1 MKLTRCESV
10 LWDTDFVI
18 IRMGVKK
25 WSLYVL
31 TESHFGRTLAL
42 WKACEKHHLTTAQMF
57 HISEIIRSY
66 ANPDL
71 IISAY
76 ENEIENL
83 PVINGVPR
91 KITLCS
97 NGICYGP
104 CPEPDE
110 ERIQKVTISATGKV
124 YITLKNYEGVTL
136 RKIQKR
142 IPVEKAAGWLGDVAR
157 DKCMEEW
164 HTQIP
169 SVDSGTLNQLYTFI
183 ATGSVSLI
191 QLWIQNGMT
200 DAPET
205 LATLL
210 NRISQG
216 VLQSVSDGIGI

>member
-1 MKLTRCESV
+1 MDSNKKADRRVRYTR
-10 LWDTDFVI
+10 
-18 IRMGVKK
+18 
-25 WSLYVL
+25 
-31 TESHFGRTLAL
+31 LAL
-42 WKACEKHHLTTAQMF
+42 RQSLLELMQTRPIEKITVK
-57 HISEIIRSY
+57 EICALADINRGTFY
-66 ANPDL
+66 AHFSSPHDL
-71 IISAY
+71 LQQI
-76 ENEIENL
+76 ENELYEELARSLAVTSLRSGALSALLLELFGLIAKNED
-83 PVINGVPR
+83 
-91 KITLCS
+91 LCRILFS
-97 NGICYGP
+97 EYG
-104 CPEPDE
+104 DKVFLR
-110 ERIQKVTISATGKV
+110 RIVDI
-124 YITLKNYEGVTL
+124 
-136 RKIQKR
+136 
-142 IPVEKAAGWLGDVAR
+142 DR

>member
-1 MKLTRCESV
+1 MQTRPIEKI
-10 LWDTDFVI
+10 T
-18 IRMGVKK
+18 VKEICA
-25 WSLYVL
+25 LADINRGTFYA
-31 TESHFGRTLAL
+31 HFSSP
-42 WKACEKHHLTTAQMF
+42 H
-57 HISEIIRSY
+57 
-66 ANPDL
+66 DL
-71 IISAY
+71 LQQI
-76 ENEIENL
+76 ENELYEELARSLAVTSLRSGALSALLLELFGLIAKNED
-83 PVINGVPR
+83 
-91 KITLCS
+91 LCRILFS
-97 NGICYGP
+97 EYG
-104 CPEPDE
+104 DKVFLR
-110 ERIQKVTISATGKV
+110 RIVDI
-124 YITLKNYEGVTL
+124 
-136 RKIQKR
+136 
-142 IPVEKAAGWLGDVAR
+142 AR